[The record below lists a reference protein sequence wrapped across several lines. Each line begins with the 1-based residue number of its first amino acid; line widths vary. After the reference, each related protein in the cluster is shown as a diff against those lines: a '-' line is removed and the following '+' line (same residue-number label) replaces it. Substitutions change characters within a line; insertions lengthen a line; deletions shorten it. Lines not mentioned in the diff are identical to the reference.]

1 MYKNYKQLFET
12 IKKVHFSNLITQYKY
27 NIKKTWALIR
37 EAIGTEEMK
46 QNFPKNICI
55 GNKEITDLK
64 TIAEKFSKC
73 FTEIGPS
80 LAKNTDLSSVIFDS
94 YLKLLMQINKNII

>member
-37 EAIGTEEMK
+37 EAIGKEEMK

-55 GNKEITDLK
+55 RNKEITDLK
-64 TIAEKFSKC
+64 TIAEKFNKF
-73 FTEIGPS
+73 FTEIGPN
-80 LAKNTDLSSVIFDS
+80 LAKDIDPSSVTFDN
-94 YLKLLMQINKNII
+94 Y

>member
-37 EAIGTEEMK
+37 EAIGKEEMK
-46 QNFPKNICI
+46 KRTF
-55 GNKEITDLK
+55 LK
-64 TIAEKFSKC
+64 KISKKLLTV
-73 FTEIGPS
+73 F
-80 LAKNTDLSSVIFDS
+80 AKNFHHR
-94 YLKLLMQINKNII
+94 LLIGL